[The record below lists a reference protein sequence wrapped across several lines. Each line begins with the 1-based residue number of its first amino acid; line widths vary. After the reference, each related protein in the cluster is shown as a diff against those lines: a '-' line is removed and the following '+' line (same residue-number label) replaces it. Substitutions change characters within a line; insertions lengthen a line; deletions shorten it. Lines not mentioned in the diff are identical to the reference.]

1 MTWIPLRFVTDCSR
15 EGGRWWSADGRI
27 QDVGPADR
35 VAIPRDARMVDVG
48 GRTVMP
54 GLMDAHAHVAL
65 LEAKISE
72 YEDKHPGAIFAYSVA
87 RQH

>member
-1 MTWIPLRFVTDCSR
+1 MVS
-15 EGGRWWSADGRI
+15 GGRI
-27 QDVGPADR
+27 QDVGSADR
-35 VAIPRDARMVDVG
+35 VAIPRNARMVDVG

-72 YEDKHPGAIFAYSVA
+72 YEDKHPGADL
-87 RQH
+87 RLLGGPKH